1 MKHKYV
7 LCYCIGSGY
16 KMYIPY
22 PEVEEILQIKI
33 DPEDI
38 LELTDEELKN
48 LENDREVTLLLD

>member
-1 MKHKYV
+1 MKKKYV

-22 PEVEEILQIKI
+22 PEVEEFLQTKV

-38 LELTDEELKN
+38 LELTDEELKE
-48 LENDREVTLLLD
+48 LENR